1 MNADPR
7 LLPLGELLRLGLVTL
22 DEYDDTLAELEII
35 EIQRAHNA
43 AEGIAVPELACDADL
58 RQTLAWLLSEE
69 LVDAQRFLAM
79 LQTLP
84 LQDER
89 RQLAA
94 SALQQANR
102 QPFDTLYDENLINQW
117 QRDAAIDRLPPDLL
131 IASPVAALRL
141 MLAQGSISPQD
152 YQALKTRTRAQG
164 SELARMIVD
173 AAGKRQPQHGWRAWR
188 PSTWIIVVIVL
199 VFLALAAPGW
209 FSKPAP
215 ATMPPSLETVERTEL
230 QQRAQSAVDSAR
242 QHGAGGVQ
250 YNVQVVQEKVK
261 DEPPR

>member
-7 LLPLGELLRLGLVTL
+7 LLPLDELVRLALVTR
-22 DEYDDTLAELEII
+22 DEYDDALAELEIV

-43 AEGIAVPELACDADL
+43 AEGIDVSELAFDADL
-58 RQTLAWLLSEE
+58 QQTLAWLLSEE
-69 LVDAQRFLAM
+69 LVDTQRFFAM
-79 LQTLP
+79 LKTLP
-84 LQDER
+84 AQDER

-94 SALQQANR
+94 AALQQANQ
-102 QPFDTLYDENLINQW
+102 QPYAILYDENLINQW
-117 QRDAAIDRLPPDLL
+117 QRDAALDRLPTDIL

-141 MLAQGSISPQD
+141 MLAQGSLSPQD

-188 PSTWIIVVIVL
+188 PSTWMIVVIVL

-209 FSKPAP
+209 FAKPVP
-215 ATMPPSLETVERTEL
+215 AAMPPPVETLERSDL

-242 QHGAGGVQ
+242 QPGADGVQ
-250 YNVQVVQEKVK
+250 YDVQVVQEKVK